1 MLAAFSP
8 GSIQAGKEFVIV
20 YAGSVYAQR
29 VAIRAEDIS
38 SWR

>member
-1 MLAAFSP
+1 
-8 GSIQAGKEFVIV
+8 VIV

-29 VAIRAEDIS
+29 VAIRPEDIS